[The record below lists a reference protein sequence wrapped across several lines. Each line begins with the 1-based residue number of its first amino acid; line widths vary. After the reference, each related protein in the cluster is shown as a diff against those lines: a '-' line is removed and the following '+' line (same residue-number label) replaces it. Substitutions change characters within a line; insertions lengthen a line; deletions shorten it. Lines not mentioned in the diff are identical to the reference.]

1 MASAP
6 APFEANLSHYYVD
19 DTWIRETENKNVIK
33 AQRLANDFHFLDDL
47 TVNNY
52 DLKSEKLLYEIYLR
66 KLELKKNNN
75 KKKKKK
81 KKKEKKQVLRKY
93 I

>member
-19 DTWIRETENKNVIK
+19 DTWIRETESKNVIK

-52 DLKSEKLLYEIYLR
+52 DVKSEKLLYEIYLR
-66 KLELKKNNN
+66 KLELKKTTTKKRKKR
-75 KKKKKK
+75 KKKKN
-81 KKKEKKQVLRKY
+81 RF
-93 I
+93 